1 MNLEAFFGYSSLI
14 HFSILFLWFFLFIF
28 ARKWIYRLH
37 TKWFDIQKE
46 KFDTIHY
53 RLMGLYKLLIL
64 LFAFIPYL
72 TLLIIR

>member
-28 ARKWIYRLH
+28 AKKWIYRLH
-37 TKWFDIQKE
+37 TKWFDIPKE

-53 RLMGLYKLLIL
+53 RLMGFYKLLIL
-64 LFAFIPYL
+64 IFAFIPYL
-72 TLLIIR
+72 TFLIIR